1 MAQSSTQSALEQFKA
16 LLGEQNVLIS
26 DADKA
31 GYLVEWRDKYFG
43 QAAAVLRP
51 KTVQDV
57 SAIVKIA
64 TKEKVALVPQG
75 GNTGLVGAQIAFD
88 AERQFV
94 VNMSRMNTVR
104 EIDADGYTMTV
115 DAGVVLEAAQN
126 AADSVDRLFPMRI
139 GSQGSCQIGGNLSS
153 NAGGTN
159 VVAYGNARELVLG
172 LEVVLP
178 NGDVINGLNK
188 LRKNNTGY
196 DLKNLFIGAEGTLGF
211 ITGAV
216 LKLFPKPK
224 GTQAAILAFHSLDQI
239 GQFFTKAKSYAGDG
253 VTGFEVI
260 PRIGMEFL
268 EKHTDVRNP
277 VEAPYP
283 WYALVEIS
291 SQHSY
296 EHAENLMMEL
306 VEEGM
311 NEQQVSDGV
320 LASSQAQQTAFWY
333 LREQLSG
340 CQKGEGGSIKTDV
353 SVPISALP
361 NFLPEAIEAVKAYMP
376 DARPCTFGHWG
387 DGNIH
392 LNVTQPV
399 GMERDAFLNHWDSIS
414 DIIHSVTLS
423 YGGSISAEHG
433 IGVMKREKLSE
444 TKDPASLALM
454 RQIKQT
460 LDPNGIMN
468 PGKVL

>member
-1 MAQSSTQSALEQFKA
+1 MAQSNNQPAIEQFTT
-16 LLGEQNVLIS
+16 LLGDQNVLVK

-43 QAAAVLRP
+43 RAAAVLRP
-51 KTVQDV
+51 KTVQEV

-64 TKEKVALVPQG
+64 NAENVGLVPQG
-75 GNTGLVGAQIAFD
+75 GNTGLVGGQIAFD
-88 AERQFV
+88 ADQQFV

-104 EIDADGYTMTV
+104 EIDAAAYTMTV

-126 AADSVDRLFPMRI
+126 AASDADRLFPMRI

-178 NGDVINGLNK
+178 NGEVINGLNK

-224 GTQAAILAFHSLDQI
+224 GTQAAILAFHSLEQI
-239 GQFFTKAKSYAGDG
+239 GAFFTKAKSHAGDG

-260 PRIGMEFL
+260 PRIGIEFL
-268 EKHTDVRNP
+268 EKHTDVRDP
-277 VEAPYP
+277 LETPYP
-283 WYALVEIS
+283 WYALVEVS
-291 SQHSY
+291 SQHSFD
-296 EHAENLMMEL
+296 HAENLMMEL

-320 LASSQAQQTAFWY
+320 LATSQAQQAAFWY

-361 NFLPEAIEAVKAYMP
+361 TFLPEAIAAVKAYMP

-399 GMERDAFLNHWDSIS
+399 GMDRDDFLNHWDSIS

-423 YGGSISAEHG
+423 YSGSISAEHG
-433 IGVMKREKLSE
+433 IGVMKRDKLSE
-444 TKDPASLALM
+444 IKDPASLALM

-468 PGKVL
+468 PGKML